1 MTLVYD
7 WLSWEVFVYD
17 EVAGLSD
24 LNSAASWIF
33 MDQQVYMNGNSTIIV
48 ITQFDPINLPDTV
61 LIDSFN
67 LTQFSGNDSLGSV
80 ETAFNIW

>member
-1 MTLVYD
+1 
-7 WLSWEVFVYD
+7 
-17 EVAGLSD
+17 
-24 LNSAASWIF
+24 
-33 MDQQVYMNGNSTIIV
+33 MNGNSTVIV

-67 LTQFSGNDSLGSV
+67 LNQFSGNDILGLV